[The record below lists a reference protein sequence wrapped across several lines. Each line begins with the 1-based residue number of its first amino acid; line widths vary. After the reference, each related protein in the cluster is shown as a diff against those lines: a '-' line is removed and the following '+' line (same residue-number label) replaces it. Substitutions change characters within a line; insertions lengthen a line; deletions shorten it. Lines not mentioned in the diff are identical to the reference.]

1 MLKNVKSR
9 ESEDLINS
17 LEARGIEVIGC
28 ETIKWAS
35 YWWADFITV
44 RYKDKLIAFANAKEI
59 YKYGTAVFS
68 NISTEEALYKIKN
81 NYKRIFGGCKNE
93 GYL

>member
-17 LEARGIEVIGC
+17 LEARGIEVIGY
-28 ETIKWAS
+28 ETKKWAH

-44 RYKDKLIAFANAKEI
+44 RYKDKNVAFANAKEI
-59 YKYGTAVFS
+59 YKFGSAFPS
-68 NISTEEALYKIKN
+68 NITLEEALYKIKN
-81 NYKRIFGGCKNE
+81 NYKRIYE
-93 GYL
+93 GA